1 MPASPTLERA
11 PVDEQVLHRDEDAAA
26 PVAGAAIP
34 EITATP
40 GVVPDAVLHG
50 ASPVVLRGLV
60 AHWPA
65 VAAAR
70 ESARA
75 AIAYLQGLERPGA
88 PPVTA
93 TVGPPGIEGRFFYD
107 DALAGFNFRR
117 EQVPLGVALA
127 TLRNYLGHE
136 RPPAIYVASTTVDT
150 WLPGF
155 RAGNDLALPGQDPLA
170 SIWIG
175 NRSRIAAHQDL
186 PENIACVVAGRR
198 RVTLFPPQQLRNLYV
213 GPLEFT
219 PAGQPVSL
227 VDFAAPD
234 FARFPRFAEAL
245 RHALCAELGP
255 GDAVFIPS
263 MWWHHMEGMEAFNVL
278 VNYWWRRVPAW
289 MDNPVDAL
297 MLAIA
302 SVRGLPPHQRA
313 LWQDVFDHYVFGEDA
328 DAAAGHVPEPARGVL
343 GRLDEAR
350 ARRLRAKLL
359 QRLGQRGSR

>member
-1 MPASPTLERA
+1 M
-11 PVDEQVLHRDEDAAA
+11 DEQVPHRDDDAAA

-50 ASPVVLRGLV
+50 VSPVVLRGLV

-70 ESARA
+70 ESAGA

-93 TVGPPGIEGRFFYD
+93 TVGPPEIEGRFFYD
-107 DALAGFNFRR
+107 DAFTGFNFRR
-117 EQVPLGVALA
+117 EEVPLGVALA
-127 TLRNYLGHE
+127 TLRKYLAHD
-136 RPPAIYVASTTVDT
+136 RPPAIYVASTTIDT

-155 RAGNDLALPGQDPLA
+155 RAANALVLRGQDPLA

-234 FARFPRFAEAL
+234 LARFPRFAEAM
-245 RHALCAELGP
+245 RHAMRAELEP

-263 MWWHHMEGMEAFNVL
+263 MWWHHMEGLEGFNVL
-278 VNYWWRRVPAW
+278 VNYWWRRAPAW
-289 MDNPVDAL
+289 MDNPMDAL

-302 SVRGLPPHQRA
+302 SLRGLPPEQRA
-313 LWQDVFDHYVFGEDA
+313 LWHDAFAHYVFEYDEDTV
-328 DAAAGHVPEPARGVL
+328 AGHVPPPARGAL
-343 GRLDEAR
+343 GPLDEAR
-350 ARRLRAKLL
+350 AGRIRAKLL
-359 QRLGQRGSR
+359 QRLARRGSR